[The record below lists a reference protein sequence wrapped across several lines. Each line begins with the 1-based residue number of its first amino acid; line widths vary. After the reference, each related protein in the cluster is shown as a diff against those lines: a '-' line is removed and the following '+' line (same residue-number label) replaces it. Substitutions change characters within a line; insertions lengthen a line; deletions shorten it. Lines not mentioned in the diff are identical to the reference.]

1 MVSSGVIAMLDQK
14 VAMVTGGTRGIG
26 RAITLALAENGV
38 HVAAGYRS
46 NAEAA
51 EETREMVTAAGGSLS
66 LHQVDIGDANE
77 CVTYANDVL
86 EAYGRIDYLIN
97 NAGFNIDRT
106 VRRMTVD
113 EWHSVMRINIS
124 GCFYM
129 VKAVIEPMIERHSG
143 RIVNI
148 SSIIGQTG
156 NVGQA
161 NYASAKSGM
170 FGLSM
175 TLALELAGKGITV
188 NCVAPGFINTDMMA
202 SVPEKILDEIVARIP
217 VGRLGEPEEVA
228 FAVMSLLDDRASYIT
243 GAVIPVNGGL
253 DM

>member
-1 MVSSGVIAMLDQK
+1 MLEQK

-26 RAITLALAENGV
+26 RAITLALAESGV
-38 HVAAGYRS
+38 HVAAGYLA
-46 NAEAA
+46 NGQAA
-51 EETREMVTAAGGSLS
+51 DETRDMVKDLGGSIS
-66 LHQVDIGDANE
+66 LHQVDIGDPNA
-77 CVTYANDVL
+77 CVSYANDVI
-86 EAYGRIDYLIN
+86 EAYGRIDYLVN
-97 NAGFNIDRT
+97 NAGINVDRT

-113 EWHSVMRINIS
+113 EWHQVMRINIS

-129 VKAVIEPMIERHSG
+129 VKAVLEHMIERKEG

-161 NYASAKSGM
+161 NYATAKSGM
-170 FGLSM
+170 FGLSK

-188 NCVAPGFINTDMMA
+188 NCVAPGFISTDMMA
-202 SVPEKILDEIVARIP
+202 SVPEKILAQIVDRIP
-217 VGRLGEPEEVA
+217 IGRLGEPEEVA
-228 FAVMSLLDDRASYIT
+228 FAVMNLLDDRSGYIT

>member
-1 MVSSGVIAMLDQK
+1 MSEKK

-26 RAITLALAENGV
+26 RAITVALAESGV
-38 HVAAGYRS
+38 HVAAGYKS

-51 EETREMVTAAGGSLS
+51 EETNALVAASGGSLS
-66 LHQVDIGDANE
+66 LHQVDIGDPEDCVKYANE
-77 CVTYANDVL
+77 VI
-86 EAYGRIDYLIN
+86 EAHGRIDYLVN
-97 NAGFNIDRT
+97 NAGINIDRT
-106 VRRMTVD
+106 VRRMTVE

-129 VKAVIEPMIERHSG
+129 VKAVIEHMISRQSG

-148 SSIIGQTG
+148 SSIIGETG

-161 NYASAKSGM
+161 NYATAKSGM
-170 FGLSM
+170 FGLSKS
-175 TLALELAGKGITV
+175 LALELAGKGVTV
-188 NCVAPGFINTDMMA
+188 NCVAPGFISTDMMA
-202 SVPEKILDEIVARIP
+202 SVPEKILDQIVARIP
-217 VGRLGEPEEVA
+217 IGRLGQPEEVA
-228 FAVMSLLDDRASYIT
+228 FAVMGLLDDRASYIT

>member
-1 MVSSGVIAMLDQK
+1 MLEQK

-26 RAITLALAENGV
+26 RAISLALVESGV
-38 HVAAGYRS
+38 HVAAGYLS
-46 NAEAA
+46 NSTSADETKELAEGL
-51 EETREMVTAAGGSLS
+51 AGSIS
-66 LHQVDIGDANE
+66 VHQVDIGDPAA
-77 CVTYANDVL
+77 CATYANDVI

-97 NAGFNIDRT
+97 NAGINVDRT
-106 VRRMTVD
+106 VRRMTVE
-113 EWHSVMRINIS
+113 EWHTVMRINIS

-129 VKAVIEPMIERHSG
+129 VKAVIEHMIERKEG

-161 NYASAKSGM
+161 NYATAKSGM
-170 FGLSM
+170 FGLSK

-188 NCVAPGFINTDMMA
+188 NCVAPGFISTDMMA
-202 SVPEKILDEIVARIP
+202 SVPEKILEQIVARIP

-228 FAVMSLLDDRASYIT
+228 FAVMGLLDDRAGYIT

>member
-1 MVSSGVIAMLDQK
+1 MSDPK

-26 RAITLALAENGV
+26 RAITLALAESGV
-38 HVAAGYRS
+38 HVAAGYLS

-51 EETREMVTAAGGSLS
+51 EETKALVTDSGGSLS
-66 LHQVDIGDANE
+66 LHQVDIGDPDDCLKYANE
-77 CVTYANDVL
+77 VI

-97 NAGFNIDRT
+97 NAGINIDRT
-106 VRRMTVD
+106 VRRMTVE

-129 VKAVIEPMIERHSG
+129 VKAVIEHMISRKSG

-161 NYASAKSGM
+161 NYATAKSGM
-170 FGLSM
+170 FGLSK

-188 NCVAPGFINTDMMA
+188 NCVAPGFISTDMMA

-217 VGRLGEPEEVA
+217 VGRLGAPEEIA
-228 FAVMSLLDDRASYIT
+228 FAVMGLLDDRASYIT

>member
-1 MVSSGVIAMLDQK
+1 MLDQK

-26 RAITLALAENGV
+26 RAITLALAESGV
-38 HVAAGYRS
+38 HVAAGYLS
-46 NAEAA
+46 NVESADT
-51 EETREMVTAAGGSLS
+51 TRDMAKAGGGSVS
-66 LHQVDIGDANE
+66 IHQVDIGDANA
-77 CVTYANDVL
+77 CASYANDVI
-86 EAYGRIDYLIN
+86 EAYGRIDYLVN
-97 NAGFNIDRT
+97 NAGINVDRT

-113 EWHSVMRINIS
+113 EWHQVMRINIS

-129 VKAVIEPMIERHSG
+129 VKAVIEHMIERKEG

-161 NYASAKSGM
+161 NYATAKSGM
-170 FGLSM
+170 FGLSK

-188 NCVAPGFINTDMMA
+188 NCVAPGFISTDMMA
-202 SVPEKILDEIVARIP
+202 SVPEKILAQIVERVP

-228 FAVMSLLDDRASYIT
+228 FAVMGLLDHRAGYIT